1 MGGSCSCTCV
11 PVPPP
16 EAPAQLLIQVVNIWP
31 QALGSLSQQLC
42 PPLTLTTMRE
52 VDGCCRLTTVL
63 ACAYARFT
71 SSLRAKFGICAG
83 VVALSATIL
92 HAHVVPETDGKG
104 LHIGGRGRGPRVG
117 ARRTQ
122 GSRRPRRGG
131 RRAAAAAGALR
142 N

>member
-1 MGGSCSCTCV
+1 MGGSCSCTWV

-83 VVALSATIL
+83 EVALWHCPQRFCT
-92 HAHVVPETDGKG
+92 
-104 LHIGGRGRGPRVG
+104 
-117 ARRTQ
+117 RTLFQ
-122 GSRRPRRGG
+122 KLTAKACTSEV
-131 RRAAAAAGALR
+131 AGAGPV
-142 N
+142 